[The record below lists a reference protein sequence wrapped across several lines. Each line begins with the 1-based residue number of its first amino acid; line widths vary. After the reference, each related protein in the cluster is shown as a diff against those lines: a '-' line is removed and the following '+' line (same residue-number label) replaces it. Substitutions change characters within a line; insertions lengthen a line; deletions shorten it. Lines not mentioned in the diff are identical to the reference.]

1 MPACLGHWRT
11 DKPFVVGGGGGFLCC
26 ILLSVILAA
35 HLPYN
40 RLYAPVVRR
49 TASIM
54 QGFPYRAES

>member
-1 MPACLGHWRT
+1 MPRPLADGQAFCGL
-11 DKPFVVGGGGGFLCC
+11 GGGGAFLCC

>member
-1 MPACLGHWRT
+1 MPRPLADGQAFCGW
-11 DKPFVVGGGGGFLCC
+11 GGGFLCC